1 MVKKI
6 FTISSDIAKA
16 ELGIP
21 TIDFPKYTTQIINLA
36 GSNSAATRPK
46 VVGQMSDLTVESSAS
61 TLEEWRAFY
70 LNRRPDAHQAAAD
83 KIEDMV
89 ENLREAMEYIDR
101 EMIDKWVDDLL
112 INKTYYGFAAQ
123 NIVLEQLAMRL
134 DLPLRQATPEDESR
148 GIDGYLGG
156 RPVSVKPTTYK
167 QKALSEEISCPII
180 YYEKKSNGIRVDASE
195 FFDEHSDILDL

>member
-1 MVKKI
+1 MVKKV
-6 FTISSDIAKA
+6 FTINTEIAKA

-21 TIDFPKYTTQIINLA
+21 KVDFPKYTTQIINLA
-36 GSNSAATRPK
+36 GSNSGATRPK
-46 VVGQMSDLTVESSAS
+46 VVGQMSELTVESEAKS
-61 TLEEWRAFY
+61 LDEWREFY
-70 LNRRPDAHQAAAD
+70 LNHRPDAHKAAGD
-83 KIEDMV
+83 KIEAMM
-89 ENLREAMEYIDR
+89 ENLRVAMECVDR
-101 EMIDKWVDDLL
+101 DMIDKWVDDLL
-112 INKTYYGFAAQ
+112 MNKTYYGFAAQ
-123 NIVLEQLAMRL
+123 TIVLEQLAMRL

-195 FFDEHSDILDL
+195 FSD

>member
-1 MVKKI
+1 MVKEI
-6 FTISSDIAKA
+6 FTINTDIAKA

-46 VVGQMSDLTVESSAS
+46 MVGQMSDLTVESGAS
-61 TLEEWRAFY
+61 TLEEWRTFY
-70 LNRRPDAHQAAAD
+70 LNRRPDAHVAAAD

-123 NIVLEQLAMRL
+123 TIVLEQLSMRL
-134 DLPLRQATPEDESR
+134 DLPLRQATPEDESQ

-156 RPVSVKPTTYK
+156 QPVSVKPSTYK
-167 QKALSEEISCPII
+167 QKALSENISCPII
-180 YYEKKSNGIRVDASE
+180 YYEKKSNGVRVDAS
-195 FFDEHSDILDL
+195 SLQY